1 MRRAGPL
8 ASIMARNT
16 GLQEVGTKGVLI
28 PACQWLWPPS
38 PAEQE
43 RKQGQDIHFLSFPPS
58 LRLGRELLSLS
69 WVPGLQPQH
78 LSQTSRCPAC
88 CGSSACS
95 SGLCGQSQA
104 VSGSQARSGCLGL
117 ILQMGKHE
125 PLSSF
130 PQVAWFFPHGLTSH
144 TSPRTVRGGSQ
155 PQPTAHSRE
164 RQGGRVGWQGGSPG
178 LRRPRHGQEGGR
190 EAESSHR
197 ASLLGDPRQLGVQ
210 AGSGSGHSRS

>member
-1 MRRAGPL
+1 M

-16 GLQEVGTKGVLI
+16 GLWEVGTKGVLI

-88 CGSSACS
+88 CGAELALLPYVV
-95 SGLCGQSQA
+95 GPRA

-155 PQPTAHSRE
+155 PQPTAHSPQ
-164 RQGGRVGWQGGSPG
+164 QGETRGTSGMAGGEPWAETPQT
-178 LRRPRHGQEGGR
+178 RARGGR
-190 EAESSHR
+190 EGESSHR
-197 ASLLGDPRQLGVQ
+197 ASLLGDPRQQGVQ